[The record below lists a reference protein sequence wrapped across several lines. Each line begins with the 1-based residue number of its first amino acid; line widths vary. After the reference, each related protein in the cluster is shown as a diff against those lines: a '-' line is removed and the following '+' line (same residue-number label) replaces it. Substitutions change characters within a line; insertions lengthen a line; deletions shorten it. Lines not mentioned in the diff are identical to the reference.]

1 MKETKENINKPNE
14 VENLDK
20 NANVEEV
27 ALKNDSKEVESE
39 VVKEEV
45 NTSKSKNKRLF
56 KQRFIR

>member
-1 MKETKENINKPNE
+1 MKETKENINKTNE

-45 NTSKSKNKRLF
+45 NLAQIQK
-56 KQRFIR
+56 

>member
-1 MKETKENINKPNE
+1 MKETKENINKTNE
-14 VENLDK
+14 VENLDN

-45 NTSKSKNKRLF
+45 NLAQIQK
-56 KQRFIR
+56 

>member
-1 MKETKENINKPNE
+1 MKETKENINKTNE

-39 VVKEEV
+39 VVKV
-45 NTSKSKNKRLF
+45 
-56 KQRFIR
+56 